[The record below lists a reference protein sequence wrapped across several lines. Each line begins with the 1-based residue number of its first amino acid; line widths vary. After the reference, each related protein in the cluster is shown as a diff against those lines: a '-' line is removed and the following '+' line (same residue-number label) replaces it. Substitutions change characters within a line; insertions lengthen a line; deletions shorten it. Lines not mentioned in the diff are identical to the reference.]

1 MFVGGYPYNCD
12 NYQEVTNPDNAC
24 SVLMIMNQ
32 DEGHERI
39 DMRKLKSVEF
49 LPAPKKDKAGNGM
62 FDTWRYSPFT
72 GERLSDNEGQS
83 NVQPTSSI
91 PTLSLSGADNPSS
104 RNQLKGF
111 HPV

>member
-1 MFVGGYPYNCD
+1 
-12 NYQEVTNPDNAC
+12 VTNPDNAC

-72 GERLSDNEGQS
+72 GERLSDNEGRS
-83 NVQPTSSI
+83 
-91 PTLSLSGADNPSS
+91 
-104 RNQLKGF
+104 K
-111 HPV
+111 